1 MTNNFD
7 RPKVFAT
14 GLSKP
19 INLSTK
25 GVCLWETDHFVC
37 RRYVQVCVICQ
48 WYVQACVRPII
59 LSANGVYRG
68 MFETNHFVCQ
78 WCVQRNVWDSSF
90 CLPMVCAGECL
101 RLILLSAKDE
111 CRRVRLLSDRS
122 YTDLCVWDVR
132 QELDRLLCLVCQT
145 EAILTSVSGVS
156 GRS

>member
-37 RRYVQVCVICQ
+37 RRYVQACVICQ
-48 WYVQACVRPII
+48 WYLQACVRPII

-78 WCVQRNVWDSSF
+78 WCVQ
-90 CLPMVCAGECL
+90 ACL
-101 RLILLSAKDE
+101 RLIILSAKDE

-145 EAILTSVSGVS
+145 EARLTSVSGVS